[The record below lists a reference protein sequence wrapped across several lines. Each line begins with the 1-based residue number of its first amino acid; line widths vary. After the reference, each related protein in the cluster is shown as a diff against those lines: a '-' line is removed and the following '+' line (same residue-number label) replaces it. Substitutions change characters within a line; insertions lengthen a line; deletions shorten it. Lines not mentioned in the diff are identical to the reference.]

1 MNKETI
7 HMHNYIKGW
16 MSHQCWELYKIRVA
30 RDDDGALKANEH
42 IATKQKENLHINTE
56 WVQKNSSYK

>member
-1 MNKETI
+1 
-7 HMHNYIKGW
+7 

-56 WVQKNSSYK
+56 